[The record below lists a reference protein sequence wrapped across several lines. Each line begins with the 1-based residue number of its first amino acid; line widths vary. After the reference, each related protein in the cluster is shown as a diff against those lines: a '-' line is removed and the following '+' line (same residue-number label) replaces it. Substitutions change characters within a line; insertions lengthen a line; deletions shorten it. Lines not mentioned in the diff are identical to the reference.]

1 MKKNGFTL
9 IEVLVVIVLLAAIS
23 VTVGVSM
30 GDISQRNKEKEID
43 NYKTKIEDAA
53 CLYAEL
59 NNITNKKT
67 IPISTLLDEGY
78 LRKDMINPESKKPI
92 TDEGTKKVTITFNN
106 NEKKCEFERKD

>member
-43 NYKTKIEDAA
+43 NYKSKIEDAA

-59 NNITNKKT
+59 KNITATTT
-67 IPISTLLDEGY
+67 IYVSNLLDEGY
-78 LRKDMINPESKKPI
+78 LRKDMVNPESKKPI
-92 TDEGTKKVTITFNN
+92 TDEKDKEVIITFND

>member
-59 NNITNKKT
+59 KNITSTTT
-67 IPISTLLDEGY
+67 ITVSELLDNGY
-78 LRKDMINPESKKPI
+78 LRKDIINPESKNSI
-92 TDEGTKKVTITFNN
+92 IDEENKIVTIIFEN